1 MAEVFL
7 RHKLTGYI
15 HGWTAILATNPIVE
29 EVSEEVAFPERFLT
43 KTRKSR
49 KKKSKLDLATDEKV
63 VTKATPGKADKSE
76 LNAEASVGI

>member
-15 HGWTAILATNPIVE
+15 HGWTAILAKNPIVE

-43 KTRKSR
+43 KKRKTRKT
-49 KKKSKLDLATDEKV
+49 KSKLDLTTDEGV
-63 VTKATPGKADKSE
+63 VKKATAAKAGKPE
-76 LNAEASVGI
+76 LNAEASVGV